1 MMSQRSVLKLADSA
15 RGHYLAAAAAACA
28 LVLFW
33 YMGMERGPR
42 APEDSDALHRVR
54 NVSLDDIRRTGQVA
68 PAFVDRFDVDL
79 SAGPPDER
87 KQAFF
92 RVAMPLVAR
101 ENDRIRAERTVIL
114 EKPDD
119 IPNDLYER
127 YGVKPGDIGALKQR
141 VDVVPASLVLAQA
154 AVESGWGTS
163 RFARHG
169 NNLFGMRTYDP
180 DAPGLAPEKAVG
192 FKVMQFDS
200 LGQGV
205 AAYMLNLNRHA
216 AYTHLRDARAAMRQS
231 GKPATGLA
239 LTGLLTAYS
248 EIPEQYGRMLRDVI
262 QSEKL
267 QQIRFEWNRNRFH
280 SNL

>member
-1 MMSQRSVLKLADSA
+1 MRFRKSGRPAF
-15 RGHYLAAAAAACA
+15 LAAVLACA
-28 LVLFW
+28 FMLYW
-33 YMGMERGPR
+33 YTGVERGLR
-42 APEDSDALHRVR
+42 APEDSMALHRVR
-54 NVSLDDIRRTGQVA
+54 DVSLDDIRRTGQVA

-79 SAGPPDER
+79 SVVPANER

-101 ENDRIRAERTVIL
+101 ENDRIRAERKVVL

-119 IPNDLYER
+119 IPLDLYER

-192 FKVMQFDS
+192 FRVMQFES
-200 LGQGV
+200 LGHGV
-205 AAYMLNLNRHA
+205 AAYMLNLNRHD
-216 AYTHLRDARAAMRQS
+216 AYTQFRQARAAMRLS

-248 EIPEQYGRMLRDVI
+248 EIPEQYGGILRNVI
-262 QSEKL
+262 QAEKL
-267 QQIRFEWNRNRFH
+267 GHFDEIRLFAN
-280 SNL
+280 